1 MLCAIRDF
9 TEVLQVF
16 LFAVPIISSL
26 HLECYLLIILYHAGF
41 SFTSLF
47 CFTVSFLVY
56 VEIRHLQCLK
66 HFIASYFNIPAVF
79 GGEKVVDAIWAIRSM
94 VRWYR

>member
-16 LFAVPIISSL
+16 LFAVLIIFSL
-26 HLECYLLIILYHAGF
+26 HLGCCLLINLYHVGF

-56 VEIRHLQCLK
+56 IEIRHLQCLK
-66 HFIASYFNIPAVF
+66 HFIASYFNIPAVL
-79 GGEKVVDAIWAIRSM
+79 GGEKVVDVIWAIKSM